1 MLKNKLLVAALASAF
16 AMPVLAEEASPVSS
30 NMTLTT
36 NYLYRGIT
44 QTGDRGAIQGGI
56 DYAGSNGV
64 YVGAWGSNISWLT
77 DPGTGTYLG
86 KGSLEL
92 DTYGGYRGTAGDVS
106 YDVGFLRYNY
116 SGEVAAGTV
125 SANTNE
131 IYGAVSYSLA
141 TVKYSRSLSDLF
153 GVADSKGSTYLEV
166 NGSYALEDA
175 GVTLSA
181 HVAKQT
187 VAGAANSGLTYKDY
201 NVKVAKDVGGYSM
214 GLLVNK
220 TDITNDKTR
229 YVLSVSHSM

>member
-1 MLKNKLLVAALASAF
+1 MLKNKLLVAALATAF
-16 AMPVLAEEASPVSS
+16 AMPALAEDSPVSS

-36 NYLYRGIT
+36 NYLYRGVT

-56 DYAGSNGV
+56 DYAANGI

-77 DPGTGTYLG
+77 DSAASTGYTA

-92 DTYGGYRGTAGDVS
+92 DTYGGYRGEAGDVS

-131 IYGAVSYSLA
+131 IYGAVTYSLA
-141 TVKYSRSLSDLF
+141 TVKYSRSLSNLF

-166 NGSYALEDA
+166 NGSYDVEAA
-175 GVTLSA
+175 GVSLSA
-181 HVAKQT
+181 HLAKQT

-201 NVKVAKDVGGYSM
+201 NVKVAKDLGGYSLGFM
-214 GLLVNK
+214 ISK
-220 TDITNDKTR
+220 TDMTADKTR